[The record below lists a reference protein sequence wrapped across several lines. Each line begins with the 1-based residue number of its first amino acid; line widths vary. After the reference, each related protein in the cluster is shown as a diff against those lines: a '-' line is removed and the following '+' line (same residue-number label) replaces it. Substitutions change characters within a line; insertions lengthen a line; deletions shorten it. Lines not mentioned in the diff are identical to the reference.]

1 MNRRGKY
8 IFHRTIYVFRSGKYI
23 FPTLIYVFPSKKYV
37 FQREIHINQRKNLS
51 RPEPART
58 RRKENNPNRGFT
70 VFGGYGRVNAAG
82 ALSYIELEFKPALS
96 PPSLPFLMSS
106 LRPSSPSPLSKRA
119 HCLARLRRRERVSG
133 SAGRALPGRR
143 LTRPLGALV
152 FFVLLALC
160 VRAFVGQRFP
170 LARQIERA
178 ARAQYIPQLEKQ
190 LGQKIEVGAFSTDWL
205 GRVHVEDIVVGRN
218 PRLPTGALLQ
228 AKSATLSL
236 DIVALAT
243 GRAKFPDAISGV
255 DLEAPQL
262 FLRRD
267 ARGFNLASLFRS
279 SSTTSATNRW
289 SGRIG
294 LHGARLVYLDEII
307 RSRANEAL
315 CLDTRGAEAEVAVR
329 APTRDTSAFEFTG
342 NAAQTALIGTKT
354 RTELGAFPL
363 RGRIA
368 AQGSQPARGW
378 IETQTP
384 ALPAPLLASW
394 VRSSPVAVEGG
405 RIGGRVQVAFIGAHF
420 APRGDVVLEGGALRV
435 PRAGA
440 KPIEVSALSGPLV
453 FEGTTFESA
462 GLTARVADTNWR
474 ARGQGA
480 LGENGAPPTFEGDV
494 STNDLSLSGVRA
506 ALPNVLPV
514 SLGARQIALSA
525 HVNGTLAAINA
536 SGNLSAQSAR
546 WKDGSGRDANFP
558 IIRATGALALNTGKP
573 LQIAA
578 RFDAPD
584 GALASPAPK
593 IERATLR
600 AASWSGTLRGA
611 NGSWNVDARVGA
623 WQGSAARGGSSRGQ
637 SAHLIA
643 QSGAGGVWNGGLDFQ
658 RASTSALR
666 LGALFPS
673 ASLIE
678 RSGELSAQTR
688 FSLAGNNLNRVRLQ
702 SHVFL
707 SELALRDSAI
717 PASARAQIASALG
730 SAGEVSKWLSARNI
744 TGDVSLADGRL
755 RLANASAQTLEGRL
769 RGALQTP
776 VPAFAPQFWI
786 GAPDLQLPPSL
797 LSRLA
802 RSRGIALSGDWGARG
817 ALRARSVS
825 GVMALEAV
833 LHLHANRF
841 AAQGGARIIGR
852 GAFLDVS
859 GALNAARPQW
869 SATGRF
875 DALRTSGGALGTS
888 GFVIPASLSGTR
900 AAGVAIVATSLR
912 NVGVSRPTRLEE
924 GVSPAPAKL
933 RGGADALFQSIGS
946 AWTMNLSA
954 ARVAVPFGRAGARSI
969 ATLRDVSA
977 LASSQREG
985 VNLPR
990 VGFRWGTG
998 ARVDGALSFASD
1010 GLRGELLARSVE
1022 ASALQNQL
1030 LPSAANLPRLSG
1042 RLNARARFSP
1052 AAPVRV
1058 EAQMAR
1064 GQVTFVA
1071 SNSARPVSL
1080 PIRALRLVGT
1090 ANSDALSI
1098 ESASGFVGGARV
1110 EAQGTAA
1117 IATGLTRARVRL
1129 AGLSLSPIAALAGV
1143 PTVSGL
1149 ARGELHIAFDP
1160 NKSVLKAS
1168 GPVHLDGAAWKG
1180 ASLDAADA
1188 AMNAVWN
1195 IRSQAATLQLQH
1207 ARGRLE
1213 GARWSGS
1220 LSLDTA
1226 RNSWGADVAATDLS
1240 LLRAARVRARFQN
1253 ALATGEELSRL
1264 TPPVEGVASAQISAS
1279 GTLFDAKP
1287 RGKNP
1292 TSASVGGFSPRA
1304 VAGFARLSVPRF
1316 GYGAKTL
1323 GNLEGTFNLAGG
1335 RLSFAPLL
1343 LRPVA
1348 NAGDDAATFANAPS
1362 LSLLGSVP
1370 IERGGGPLDARIS
1383 IGEAPLD
1390 FFAQGVSQGQSA
1402 LGAAGFASPF
1412 LNSAAAYVAA
1422 LPPGLRGR
1430 VALEASLGG
1439 TWDAP
1444 ILRVS
1449 SLTLRDGRAPLPLG
1463 GLSFPATLDAAFTLR
1478 GGEVTIERGQFR
1490 LAKTERDP
1498 SKTPVASATPPP
1510 DEPANAPKMEPT
1522 FFGAPF
1528 IAPKKVSVGSRALFI
1543 GTRPIKSGRKKVSV
1557 KPKKVSI
1564 GSRPIK
1570 TDFRPI
1576 KSGRVPIKSGR
1587 VPIKSGRL
1595 PRRCPPPHFENG
1607 IVGTWLAM
1615 SAASPSRVYPWG
1627 PTNKFA
1633 VWRPLAERPPSRTTH
1648 VCKAFQFLCVHEGGR
1663 SAKGRQTANLF
1674 VGRATERRNEVDI
1687 ARLAMSGE
1695 PPIANVSRRTWQA
1708 MSLQLP
1714 APAVLVAAAMPATVA
1729 PTSDSSNDTSAE
1741 DDTLVQVESGSKLS
1755 IDGQSD
1761 LNADVLNA
1769 NLSQLAPWVPA
1780 LRDANGATLLKGQ
1793 LEGFSFRVRG
1803 PLSDP
1808 RVTGSVDAQNIEFGA
1823 HDIERL
1829 RVSRFD
1835 IGGGFASI
1843 EPGNLSIKEERFES
1857 SAASGRVAW
1866 DWKRLGPVPD
1876 GPLQLRFPLATRDF
1890 GALAALLLPQLQGVR
1905 ADDFSGL
1912 VEVGGTVSTPRFDGQ
1927 IALKNAAFR
1936 LASSLRAPL
1945 ALAVKNLS
1953 GALKFGEGNRL
1964 VIDPENPISGELV
1977 APDAPVSPPK
1987 NSARAKAKS
1996 ASARTIAASA
2006 TPPATPSAFGAR
2018 GAFGMRGSVSIAPT
2032 GLSQLLSDPAGSLA
2046 GNAYDLR
2053 LDLNK
2058 GELDALPTSGA
2069 RDIAACAMLRTADPQ
2084 DAANSQTLR
2093 WMVAARGARLN
2104 KKIGAGELLSRG
2116 ALRLRSDF
2124 ALGIPSLARSTPLA
2138 FDFPSPSAETG
2149 DGRDS
2154 DAAKRLKE
2162 SDFSGARPQLL
2173 LHAFAARATGY
2184 GEGVADGRLFL
2195 DKGAVR
2201 APDSPAAR
2209 VQVASLAKQ
2218 LSTKPLFGTWSDAEV
2233 SPLRSHSAK
2242 AELDWAAPLP
2252 VADESNNDSD
2262 VPLRLAG
2269 DLSVS
2274 DAQIVGGGAGGDG
2287 QVTRLSFLPDAP
2299 RLDVRLAL
2307 GRGVELVNSS
2317 LRARL
2322 VGDLNLSGVPSDP
2335 LLLGTVSLLD
2345 GQVRFPNA
2353 RARVEEGTVQINV
2366 SRDDDTDLPRVRLD
2380 VDALAR
2386 GQSGQYTVTLRL
2398 HGPLRFDATDQ
2409 NKSNLQIDVTSN
2421 PPLSQDEAFAQ
2432 LLGISPRDF
2441 SNRNGGVNV
2450 GAANQAYAQAVLQLV
2465 AAPFF
2470 SGFERSV
2477 AQALGLTNV
2486 SFEYRFNEPLA
2497 FEVSKALGDRVA
2509 ISYRRSLG
2517 ATAIS
2522 AGRTPY
2528 RLRIDY
2534 RIEGDYFL
2542 GLQTDERNIRAIT
2555 LQKSFRF

>member
-1 MNRRGKY
+1 M
-8 IFHRTIYVFRSGKYI
+8 
-23 FPTLIYVFPSKKYV
+23 
-37 FQREIHINQRKNLS
+37 
-51 RPEPART
+51 
-58 RRKENNPNRGFT
+58 
-70 VFGGYGRVNAAG
+70 
-82 ALSYIELEFKPALS
+82 
-96 PPSLPFLMSS
+96 PSLRS
-106 LRPSSPSPLSKRA
+106 SSPSPFSKRA
-119 HCLARLRRRERVSG
+119 LRLARLRRRVGKGS
-133 SAGRALPGRR
+133 SAGHALPGRR

-152 FFVLLALC
+152 FFLLLALC

-205 GRVHVEDIVVGRN
+205 GRVHVENIVVGRN

-243 GRAKFPDAISGV
+243 GRAKFPNAISGV

-267 ARGFNLASLFRS
+267 ARGFNVASLFRS
-279 SSTTSATNRW
+279 SSATSSQNRW
-289 SGRIG
+289 TGRVG
-294 LHGARLVYLDEII
+294 LHGARLVYLDETI
-307 RSRANEAL
+307 RSRSNEAL
-315 CLDTRGAEAEVAVR
+315 QLDARGVESEVGVR
-329 APTRDTSAFEFTG
+329 APTRDTGAFEFTG
-342 NAAQTALIGTKT
+342 NAAQTALIGSGT

-368 AQGSQPARGW
+368 AQSSQPVRGW

-394 VRSSPVAVEGG
+394 VRSSPVAIEGG
-405 RIGGRVQVAFIGAHF
+405 KIGGRVQVAFVGTHF
-420 APRGDVVLEGGALRV
+420 APRGNVVLEGGALRV
-435 PRAGA
+435 PHAGA
-440 KPIEVSALSGPLV
+440 KPIEVSALSGPLA
-453 FEGTTFESA
+453 FEGTAFESA
-462 GLTARVADTNWR
+462 GLSARVAGTNWR

-480 LGENGAPPTFEGDV
+480 LGENGAPPGFEGDV
-494 STNDLSLSGVRA
+494 STPDLSLSGARA
-506 ALPNVLPV
+506 ALPNVLPA
-514 SLGARQIALSA
+514 SLGAGQIALSA
-525 HVNGTLAAINA
+525 HVNGTLAHVNL
-536 SGNLSAQSAR
+536 SGNAIVQGAR
-546 WKDGSGRDANFP
+546 WSDANGRTASFP
-558 IIRATGALALNTGKP
+558 SVRATGALALNAGKP

-578 RFDAPD
+578 RFEAPD
-584 GALASPAPK
+584 GEVVSPAPK
-593 IERATLR
+593 VQRATLR

-623 WQGSAARGGSSRGQ
+623 WQASAARGGSSRGP
-637 SAHLIA
+637 SAHLVA
-643 QSGAGGVWNGGLDFQ
+643 QNGAGGVWNGGLDFA
-658 RASTSALR
+658 RASTNALQ

-673 ASLIE
+673 ASLVA

-688 FSLAGNNLNRVRLQ
+688 FSFAGSDLKRARLQ
-702 SHVFL
+702 SHVSL
-707 SELALRDSAI
+707 SELAVRDSAI
-717 PASARAQIASALG
+717 PASARAQIEAALG
-730 SAGEVSKWLSARNI
+730 GGGEVSKWLSAQNI
-744 TGDVSLADGRL
+744 EADVSLADGRL
-755 RLANASAQTLEGRL
+755 RVSDASAQTLAGRL

-776 VPAFAPQFWI
+776 VSAFAPQFWVA
-786 GAPDLQLPPSL
+786 APDLQLPPAL
-797 LSRLA
+797 LFRLA
-802 RSRGIALSGDWGARG
+802 RSRGLTLSGDWQARG

-833 LHLHANRF
+833 LHLHADKFEAWGVGGQSAN
-841 AAQGGARIIGR
+841 GARIVGR
-852 GAFLDVS
+852 GASLDVS
-859 GALNAARPQW
+859 GALNAARPHW

-875 DALRTSGGALGTS
+875 DALQTSGGALGTS
-888 GFVIPASLSGTR
+888 GLVIPASLSGAR
-900 AAGVAIVATSLR
+900 AAGVAILATSLASKA
-912 NVGVSRPTRLEE
+912 SRLSSRQRETT
-924 GVSPAPAKL
+924 APSFL
-933 RGGADALFQSIGS
+933 N

-954 ARVAVPFGRAGARSI
+954 ARVAVPFGKAGARSI

-977 LASSQREG
+977 LANSGNEG
-985 VNLPR
+985 VNFSR
-990 VGFRWGTG
+990 VGFRWGES
-998 ARVDGALSFASD
+998 ARVDGALSFASH

-1022 ASALQNQL
+1022 ASSLQNL
-1030 LPSAANLPRLSG
+1030 FMRSGPNLPRLSG
-1042 RLNARARFSP
+1042 RLDARATFSP
-1052 AAPVRV
+1052 DAPVRV
-1058 EAQMAR
+1058 EARMAR
-1064 GQVTFVA
+1064 GRMTFLA
-1071 SNSARPVSL
+1071 SKSVPPVSL
-1080 PIRALRLVGT
+1080 PIRALRLAGT
-1090 ANSDALSI
+1090 ANSDAVRV

-1110 EAQGTAA
+1110 EGEGSAA
-1117 IATGLTRARVRL
+1117 LSSGKTRARVRL
-1129 AGLSLSPIAALAGV
+1129 AGLSLSPIAAMAGV
-1143 PTVSGL
+1143 SSVSGL
-1149 ARGELHIAFDP
+1149 ARGELRIAFDP
-1160 NKSVLKAS
+1160 TKSGLEAS

-1180 ASLDAADA
+1180 ASLDVADA
-1188 AMNAVWN
+1188 QMKLGWN
-1195 IRSQAATLQLQH
+1195 IASQGVRLELQH

-1213 GARWSGS
+1213 GASWSGT
-1220 LSLDTA
+1220 LSLDSA
-1226 RNSWGADVAATDLS
+1226 RNGWSADVAATDVS

-1264 TPPVEGVASAQISAS
+1264 APPVEGVASAQISAS

-1287 RGKNP
+1287 RGVNGA
-1292 TSASVGGFSPRA
+1292 SAFANTFSPRA
-1304 VAGFARLSVPRF
+1304 VAGFARLNVPRL

-1323 GNLEGTFNLAGG
+1323 GNLEGTFNLADG

-1348 NAGDDAATFANAPS
+1348 NAGDDAATIAGAPS

-1383 IGEAPLD
+1383 VGEAPLD
-1390 FFAQGVSQGQSA
+1390 FFAQGVLQGQSA
-1402 LGAAGFASPF
+1402 LGAAGFDSPF
-1412 LNSAAAYVAA
+1412 LNSASAYVAN

-1444 ILRVS
+1444 IVRVS

-1463 GLSFPATLDAAFTLR
+1463 GLSFPATLDAAFTFR
-1478 GGEVTIERGQFR
+1478 SGEVTIERGQFR
-1490 LAKTERDP
+1490 LAKAEHDP
-1498 SKTPVASATPPP
+1498 SKTPIAGAAPPP
-1510 DEPANAPKMEPT
+1510 DEPAKTPKMEPT
-1522 FFGAPF
+1522 FFGALLV
-1528 IAPKKVSVGSRALFI
+1528 APKKVSIGSRALFI
-1543 GTRPIKSGRKKVSV
+1543 GTRPISIGRKLISI
-1557 KPKKVSI
+1557 KPKLISI
-1564 GSRPIK
+1564 GSRPLK
-1570 TDFRPI
+1570 MDFRPI
-1576 KSGRVPIKSGR
+1576 KSVRLPMLIKPNLISITRVPRECSLLGC
-1587 VPIKSGRL
+1587 SL
-1595 PRRCPPPHFENG
+1595 
-1607 IVGTWLAM
+1607 T
-1615 SAASPSRVYPWG
+1615 SAALAPELLETVSELPQFGLEDRKPNSRPSELRSGLPERKWGGPELISGSPESNAGSP
-1627 PTNKFA
+1627 
-1633 VWRPLAERPPSRTTH
+1633 
-1648 VCKAFQFLCVHEGGR
+1648 
-1663 SAKGRQTANLF
+1663 
-1674 VGRATERRNEVDI
+1674 
-1687 ARLAMSGE
+1687 RLNSGSPE
-1695 PPIANVSRRTWQA
+1695 TVSR
-1708 MSLQLP
+1708 SSGKSFGD
-1714 APAVLVAAAMPATVA
+1714 
-1729 PTSDSSNDTSAE
+1729 SDSSDDTGAE
-1741 DDTLVQVESGSKLS
+1741 DDTLVQVQSGSKLS

-1780 LRDANGATLLKGQ
+1780 LRDANGATFLKGQ
-1793 LEGFSFRVRG
+1793 LEGFSFRVQG

-1808 RVTGSVDAQNIEFGA
+1808 RVTGSVEAQQIEFGA

-1829 RVSRFD
+1829 RISRFD

-1843 EPGNLSIKEERFES
+1843 EPGNLSIKEEGFES
-1857 SAASGRVAW
+1857 NAASGRVAW
-1866 DWKRLGPVPD
+1866 DWKRLGPVLD

-1890 GALAALLLPQLQGVR
+1890 GALAALFAPQLQNVR

-1912 VEVGGTVSTPRFDGQ
+1912 VEVGGTVQTPRFDGQ

-1936 LASSLRAPL
+1936 LASSPSAPL

-1964 VIDPENPISGELV
+1964 VIDPDNPISGELV
-1977 APDAPVSPPK
+1977 APDALVSPAK
-1987 NSARAKAKS
+1987 NAAPAKAKTSSARTVS
-1996 ASARTIAASA
+1996 ASATL
-2006 TPPATPSAFGAR
+2006 PATPSAFGAR

-2032 GLSQLLSDPAGSLA
+2032 GLAQLLSDPVGALVD
-2046 GNAYDLR
+2046 NFYDLR

-2093 WMVAARGARLN
+2093 WMVAARGVGLN
-2104 KKIGAGELLSRG
+2104 RKIGAGELLSRG

-2124 ALGIPSLARSTPLA
+2124 ALGISSLARSTPLA
-2138 FDFPSPSAETG
+2138 FDFPSVSAETG
-2149 DGRDS
+2149 DGRDC

-2173 LHAFAARATGY
+2173 LRAFAARATGY

-2201 APDSPAAR
+2201 VPNSPAAR
-2209 VQVASLAKQ
+2209 VQVASLTKQ
-2218 LSTKPLFGTWSDAEV
+2218 ISSPPLFRTWSDAKI
-2233 SPLRSHSAK
+2233 SPLRLHSAK
-2242 AELDWAAPLP
+2242 EELEWAAPLP
-2252 VADESNNDSD
+2252 VADELGDDSD

-2274 DAQIVGGGAGGDG
+2274 DAQVVGGGAGGDG

-2322 VGDLNLSGVPSDP
+2322 VGDLNVTGVPSDP
-2335 LLLGTVSLLD
+2335 LLVGTVSLLD

-2366 SRDDDTDLPRVRLD
+2366 SRDADTDLPRVRLD

-2386 GQSGQYTVTLRL
+2386 GQSGRYTVTLRL
-2398 HGPLRFDATDQ
+2398 RGPLRFDATDK

-2432 LLGISPRDF
+2432 LLGISPHDF

-2497 FEVSKALGDRVA
+2497 FEVSKALNDRVA

-2517 ATAIS
+2517 TTAIS
-2522 AGRTPY
+2522 GGRTPY
-2528 RLRIDY
+2528 QLRIDY
-2534 RIEGDYFL
+2534 RIQGDYFL
-2542 GLQTDERNIRAIT
+2542 GLQTDERDIRAIT